1 MRTYAA
7 IPLIAAF
14 VAAALPASAALAPG
28 ARAPDFTAPGAMAG
42 KPVRFSLSQALRRG
56 PVVLYFFPAAFTSGC
71 NAEAKAFADAVPQF
85 RAAGATVIGM
95 SADDQAQLEKFSS
108 EHCAGKFAVASAT
121 PALMKQYDVLLD
133 RPNLPRAMSDRT
145 SYVIAPSGRIAYA
158 HSDMSPVA
166 HVRNTLDAVRKLKA
180 GAQ

>member
-1 MRTYAA
+1 MRLFAPFAA
-7 IPLIAAF
+7 AAMI
-14 VAAALPASAALAPG
+14 AAALPASAALAPG
-28 ARAPDFTAPGAMAG
+28 ARAPDFTTQGAIAG
-42 KPVRFSLSQALRRG
+42 KAFRVKLSEQLKRG

-95 SADDQAQLEKFSS
+95 SADNVEQLQKFST

-121 PALMKQYDVLLD
+121 PELLRQYDVLLD

-145 SYVIAPSGRIAYA
+145 SYVIAPNGRIAFA
-158 HSDMSPVA
+158 HSDMSPVD
-166 HVRNTLDAVRKLKA
+166 HVRTTLDAVRKLPRPR
-180 GAQ
+180 G